1 MADSD
6 RIVLAGTA
14 PLPRSL
20 WAATA
25 RPPIQAPPLAGAAEA
40 DAVVVGGGFTGLSAA
55 LHLAERGWKPVLL
68 EAAEPG
74 WGASGRNGG
83 QIIAGLKAS
92 PAEILAKYGRDRGK
106 AIVDLVGGT
115 ADFAFDLI
123 QRHRIACDA
132 SRPGWVQAAH
142 SEAALRTVA
151 ARCADWQSHGAPVR
165 IAGREEMARIL
176 GTGDYVGGLID
187 ARGGAINPLGY
198 ARGLA
203 DAAQRLGARIHGGS
217 PVTAIERQGQGWR
230 VRTAAGH
237 VDTARVLIGTNAYT
251 TGFWPGL
258 AQSVVPVSSFQIAT
272 APIGDNLRRTILPEG
287 HVLSDTRRLLR
298 YFRLDPQGRLV
309 MGGRGT
315 FKDDP
320 DAGDTGRLRRWVG
333 QLFPALADIAYEH
346 HWAGRVAVNL
356 DHWPHLH
363 ALAPGVWAGLG
374 YNGRGVAMASRMGAL
389 LADLAAGVPPEQIA
403 FPITPLRPIPLHG
416 MRRAVLPVMTA
427 WYGVLDRIAG

>member
-6 RIVLAGTA
+6 RIVLAGAA

-25 RPPIQAPPLAGAAEA
+25 RPPIEAPPLSGPAEA
-40 DAVVVGGGFTGLSAA
+40 DAVVIGGGFTGLSAA
-55 LHLAERGWKPVLL
+55 LHLAERGLSPVLL

-83 QIIAGLKAS
+83 QIIAGLKAN
-92 PAEILAKYGRDRGK
+92 PGEIIAKYGRDRGK

-123 QRHRIACDA
+123 RRHGIQCDA

-142 SEAALRTVA
+142 SEAALRAVA
-151 ARCADWQSHGAPVR
+151 DRCADWQSHGAPVR
-165 IAGREEMARIL
+165 MADRAEMARIL
-176 GTGDYVGGLID
+176 GTGDYVGGMID

-203 DAAQRLGARIHGGS
+203 DAGQRLGARIHGSS
-217 PVTAIERQGQGWR
+217 PVIAVEKQGQGWR
-230 VRTAAGH
+230 VRTSVGH
-237 VDTARVLIGTNAYT
+237 VDAPRVVIGTNAYT
-251 TGFWPGL
+251 TDFWPGL

-272 APIGDNLRRTILPEG
+272 RPIGDNLRRSILPEG
-287 HVLSDTRRLLR
+287 HILSDTRRLLR

-320 DAGDTGRLRRWVG
+320 DAGDTRRLRRWVG
-333 QLFPALADIAYEH
+333 QLFPALADIEYEH

-374 YNGRGVAMASRMGAL
+374 YNGRGVAMASRMGAI
-389 LADLAAGVPPEQIA
+389 LADLASGVPPEQVA
-403 FPITPLRPIPLHG
+403 FPVTPLRAVPLHG
-416 MRRAVLPVMTA
+416 LRRAVLPVMTA
-427 WYGVLDRIAG
+427 WYGALDRLQ

>member
-6 RIVLAGTA
+6 RIVLSGTA

-25 RPPIQAPPLAGAAEA
+25 RPPIAAPPLKGEEAA

-55 LHLAERGWKPVLL
+55 LHLAERGLKPVLL

-83 QIIAGLKAS
+83 QVIAGLKAD
-92 PAEILAKYGRDRGK
+92 PAEIIAEFGPVRGK
-106 AIVDLVGGT
+106 AIVDLLDGT
-115 ADFAFDLI
+115 ADFVFDLI
-123 QRHRIACDA
+123 ARHGIACDA
-132 SRPGWVQAAH
+132 TRAGWVQAAH
-142 SEAALRTVA
+142 SEGALARVA
-151 ARCADWQSHGAPVR
+151 ARVADWQGHGAPVR
-165 IAGREEMARIL
+165 LADKAELARIL
-176 GTGDYVGGLID
+176 GTDDYVGGMID
-187 ARGGAINPLGY
+187 ARGGALNPLGY

-217 PVTAIERQGQGWR
+217 PVTAIEQRGRDWR
-230 VRTAAGH
+230 VATAAGA
-237 VDTARVLIGTNAYT
+237 VTAPRVLIGTNAYT
-251 TGFWPGL
+251 TDFWPGL
-258 AQSVVPVSSFQIAT
+258 AASVVPVSSFQIAT
-272 APIGDNLRRTILPEG
+272 VPIGDNLRRTILPDG

-298 YFRLDPQGRLV
+298 YFRLDARGRMV

-320 DAGDTGRLRRWVG
+320 GANDTVRLRRWVG
-333 QLFPALADIAYEH
+333 QLFPALADIEYEH

-356 DHWPHLH
+356 AHRAQLH
-363 ALAPGVWAGLG
+363 SLAPGVWAGLG

-389 LADLAAGVPPEQIA
+389 LADLATGTPPEQVA
-403 FPITPLRPIPLHG
+403 FPITPLRPILFHG
-416 MRRAVLPVMTA
+416 LRRAVLPVMTA
-427 WYGVLDRIAG
+427 WYGMLDRVTR

>member
-6 RIVLAGTA
+6 RIVLAGAA

-25 RPPIQAPPLAGAAEA
+25 RPPIVAPPLSGAAEA
-40 DAVVVGGGFTGLSAA
+40 DAVVIGGGFTGLSAA
-55 LHLAERGWKPVLL
+55 LHLAERGLSPVLL

-83 QIIAGLKAS
+83 QIIAGLKAN
-92 PAEILAKYGRDRGK
+92 PAEIIAKYGRDRGK

-123 QRHRIACDA
+123 RRHDIQCEA

-142 SEAALRTVA
+142 SDAALRAVA
-151 ARCADWQSHGAPVR
+151 DRCADWQSHGAPVR
-165 IAGREEMARIL
+165 MADRAEMARIL
-176 GTGDYVGGLID
+176 GTGDYVGCIID

-203 DAAQRLGARIHGGS
+203 DAGQRLGARIHGGS
-217 PVTAIERQGQGWR
+217 PVIAVEKQGEGWR

-237 VDTARVLIGTNAYT
+237 VDAPRVVIGTNAYT

-272 APIGDNLRRTILPEG
+272 RPIGDNLRRTILPEG

-320 DAGDTGRLRRWVG
+320 GAGDTGRLRRWVG
-333 QLFPALADIAYEH
+333 QLFPALSDIEYEH

-374 YNGRGVAMASRMGAL
+374 YNGRGVAMASRMGAI
-389 LADLAAGVPPEQIA
+389 LADLAAGVPAEKIA
-403 FPITPLRPIPLHG
+403 FPITPLRSVPLHG
-416 MRRAVLPVMTA
+416 LRRAVLPVMTA
-427 WYGVLDRIAG
+427 WYGVLDRVQ